1 MVFKK
6 AKLKAADFFLR
17 KLANEKKRK
26 PIAVGID
33 QAKSIGII
41 FDASEKENLE
51 IIKKYVSSLKEEKKK
66 VQVLGY
72 YNLKELPFELNS
84 KLDYDYFSKKDVNWH
99 LKPNNAVITNFANEP
114 FDILLNLTTDIVLPI
129 QYVFVM
135 SKANFKIGRASAKH
149 LPFYDLSIEAKEESG
164 LKQLIDIFTKYLK
177 MIHSKN
183 QQSLI

>member
-1 MVFKK
+1 MVLKN

-26 PIAVGID
+26 PIALGID

-51 IIKKYVSSLKEEKKK
+51 IIKKYVSSLKDEKKK

-72 YNLKELPFELNS
+72 YSLKELPFELNS

-99 LKPNNAVITNFANEP
+99 LRPNN
-114 FDILLNLTTDIVLPI
+114 
-129 QYVFVM
+129 Y
-135 SKANFKIGRASAKH
+135 
-149 LPFYDLSIEAKEESG
+149 
-164 LKQLIDIFTKYLK
+164 
-177 MIHSKN
+177 
-183 QQSLI
+183 

>member
-1 MVFKK
+1 MVLKK
-6 AKLKAADFFLR
+6 VKLKAADFFLK
-17 KLANEKKRK
+17 KLENEKKRK
-26 PIAVGID
+26 PKAIGVG
-33 QAKSIGII
+33 QAQSIGII

-99 LKPNNAVITNFANEP
+99 LKPNNPVITNFASEP
-114 FDILLNLTTDIVLPI
+114 FDILLNLTVDVVLPI
-129 QYVFVM
+129 QYVFAM
-135 SKANFKIGRASAKH
+135 SKSNFKVGRASNKH
-149 LPFYDLSIEAKEESG
+149 LAFYDLSIEANEESG

-177 MIHSKN
+177 MIHS
-183 QQSLI
+183 